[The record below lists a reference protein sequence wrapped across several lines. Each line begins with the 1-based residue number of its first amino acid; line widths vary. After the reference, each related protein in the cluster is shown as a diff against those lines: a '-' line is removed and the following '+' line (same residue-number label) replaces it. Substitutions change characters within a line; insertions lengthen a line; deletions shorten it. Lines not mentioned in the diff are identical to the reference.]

1 MTDSHDSH
9 PSDDELV
16 AKAFA
21 GLDDLA
27 RVDEAHVA
35 SLWDGIAGAAFADQT
50 DRDVT
55 DTEDTD
61 EALDAADIAATPTPQ
76 TDAEPT
82 AASPA
87 GPPDAGP
94 AKVVSLDERRARR
107 TGGSPIAWMAAAAA
121 AVVLVVGGIWVT
133 TQPATEQVATFAM
146 EPLDDRVATEVDG
159 DVVRDGDATVVE
171 LDLTAL
177 PELPAGEFYELWLLD
192 LDNGELVSLGEVDAA
207 TTTVPIE
214 GPVDA
219 TAFPVIDVSVEP
231 ADGEPAHSGDS
242 VLRGPITAA
251 DDAG

>member
-1 MTDSHDSH
+1 MNDSHDSH
-9 PSDDELV
+9 LADDELV
-16 AKAFA
+16 AKAFT

-27 RVDEAHVA
+27 RVDDAHVA
-35 SLWDGIAGAAFADQT
+35 SLWDGIAAAAFAD
-50 DRDVT
+50 
-55 DTEDTD
+55 DTD
-61 EALDAADIAATPTPQ
+61 ETADTADITATSVSETPDGPNAAT
-76 TDAEPT
+76 
-82 AASPA
+82 ASPA
-87 GPPDAGP
+87 GPTEASGS
-94 AKVVSLDERRARR
+94 VVSLDERRARR
-107 TGGSPIAWMAAAAA
+107 SGGSPIAWMAAAAA

-133 TQPATEQVATFAM
+133 SQPATDQVATFAM

-171 LDLTAL
+171 LDLAAL

-207 TTTVPIE
+207 TTTVPIK
-214 GPVDA
+214 GPIDA